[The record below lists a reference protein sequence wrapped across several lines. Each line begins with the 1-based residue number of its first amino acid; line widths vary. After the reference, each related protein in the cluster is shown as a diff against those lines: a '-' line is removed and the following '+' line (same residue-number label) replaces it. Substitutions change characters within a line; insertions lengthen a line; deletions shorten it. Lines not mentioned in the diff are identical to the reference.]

1 MVRPE
6 FGSDQVKFMLVLREL
21 YGMKLSRA
29 DFRGILSEQLH
40 DLGYRSSISNPGF
53 LMRPSFKTCGFMC
66 Y

>member
-53 LMRPSFKTCGFMC
+53 
-66 Y
+66 